1 MPDKY
6 IPQEIEPKWQ
16 AQWVADGLYKT
27 VEDPDKEKFYFLTM
41 LPYPSG
47 DLHIGHW
54 YAMTPSDAA
63 ARYRRM
69 QGYNV
74 FFPIGFDA
82 FGLPA
87 ENAAIKRNIHPYK
100 WTLANIAHM
109 RGQLRSMG
117 AMWAWDHEAVSC
129 DPEYYKWTQWFFL
142 KLYDMGLA
150 YKEFAPVDWCPTCNT
165 TLAREQVWGDDR
177 HCERC
182 ETPVIKRELNQWKFR
197 TTRYAQELL
206 DGLETV
212 DWPER
217 VKTMQTNWIGRSE
230 GAEVT
235 FTVAPDCLP
244 DARPGEGDLVVFTT
258 RPDTLWGA
266 TFMVLAPEHALVSRI
281 TTPPQQDQVDA
292 YVQQA
297 SRLDEITRGAAD
309 KEKTGVF
316 TGGYAVNPVN
326 GARIP
331 IWIADYVLM
340 TYGTGAIMAVPA
352 HDERDFDF
360 ALKFGLP
367 IVPVIDRPDGRA
379 KSVVW
384 DGSVTDGFEAALQA
398 ARIAYKYL
406 TIDGRGRFL
415 GVPLESD
422 AEIDAYTAILQAHLR
437 PGHWV
442 DIVGRRWQVVFDDAV
457 MTLDSAEA
465 DAAIMARCHA
475 GYEYMRQFSTTM
487 AMWHDVAWYRDVLF
501 HHEVGA
507 MIHSGAFSGT
517 PGDRAKAEVTAW
529 LAGQGKGKAAVNYR
543 LRDWLISR
551 QRYWGAPIP
560 MIDCPTCGTVPVPYG
575 DLPVVLPED
584 AQFLPTGESPLK
596 FHAGF
601 RNVTCPKCGGD
612 AERETDT
619 MDTFMCSSW
628 YHYAYVSPY
637 YKAGQPLSPNDTP
650 WDEAAGAYWLPVDQ
664 YTGGIEH
671 ATMHLIYT
679 RFFTKAMRDMELVGF
694 DEPML
699 RLFNQGMI
707 LGEDNEKMSKNRGNV
722 TAPDALVARYGA
734 DTIRAYLMFIGPWE
748 LGGPWNSKGIEGVA
762 RFMNDVWSLAVDGVA
777 QTAGLPPS
785 DKDTRDLRRA
795 VHQTIRDVTADIEAF
810 KFNTVVA
817 KLMALRN
824 ALKGARNSAIYGT
837 AAWDEAVDSLLLMLA
852 PIAPHIGE
860 ELWQRRHPGAS
871 VHVQRWPAWDA
882 DAAKEDVITLVVQVN
897 GKVRGKIEVP
907 AGVDEAAARELALAD
922 PNVQRHIAGKPVRK
936 VIFAAGSL
944 VNIVV

>member
-1 MPDKY
+1 MSDKY

-16 AQWVADGLYKT
+16 AQWAADGLYAT
-27 VEDPDKEKFYFLTM
+27 VEDPNKEKYYFLTM

-69 QGYNV
+69 LGYNV

-87 ENAAIKRNIHPYK
+87 ENAAIKHGVHPHT
-100 WTLANIAHM
+100 WTLANIANM
-109 RGQLRSMG
+109 RRQLRSMG
-117 AMWAWDHEAVSC
+117 AMWAWDREAVSC

-182 ETPVIKRELNQWKFR
+182 GTPVIKKELNQWKFR
-197 TTRYAQELL
+197 ITLYAQELL
-206 DGLETV
+206 DGLETI

-230 GAEVT
+230 GAEVQ
-235 FTVAPDCLP
+235 FSVSADLP
-244 DARPGEGDLVVFTT
+244 PITVFTT

-266 TFMVLAPEHALVSRI
+266 TFMVLAPEHPLVARI
-281 TTPPQQDQVDA
+281 TTDQQRAAVDA

-297 SRLDEITRGAAD
+297 ARMDEIQRGAAD

-316 TGGYAVNPVN
+316 TGAHAINPVN
-326 GARIP
+326 GARVP

-360 ALKFGLP
+360 ALKYDLP

-384 DGSVTDGFEAALQA
+384 EGSVTDGFEAALQA

-406 TIDGRGRFL
+406 TIEGRGRFL

-422 AEIDAYTAILQAHLR
+422 AEIDAYTAILQGHLR
-437 PGHWV
+437 PGHWA
-442 DIVGRRWQVVFDDAV
+442 DIVGRRWQVIFDDGPL
-457 MTLDSAEA
+457 TLDSAAA

-475 GYEYMRQFSTTM
+475 GYDYMRQFGTVM

-501 HHEVGA
+501 HHDYGT
-507 MIHSGAFSGT
+507 MINSGAFSGA

-529 LAGQGKGKAAVNYR
+529 LAAQGTGKAAVNYR

-560 MIDCPTCGTVPVPYG
+560 MIDCPNCGVVPVPYG
-575 DLPVVLPED
+575 DLPVLLPED

-596 FHAGF
+596 HHDGF
-601 RNVTCPKCGGD
+601 RRVKCPKCGGE

-628 YHYAYVSPY
+628 YHYAYVSPN

-650 WDEAAGAYWLPVDQ
+650 WDEETGAYWLPVDQ

-679 RFFTKAMRDMELVGF
+679 RFFTKAMRDMELIPF

-707 LGEDNEKMSKNRGNV
+707 LGEDNEKMSKSRGNV
-722 TAPDALVARYGA
+722 VAPDALVERYGA
-734 DTIRAYLMFIGPWE
+734 DVIRAYLMFIGPWE

-762 RFMNDVWSLAVDGVA
+762 RFLNDVWSLAVDEGA
-777 QTAGLPPS
+777 QAGNPS
-785 DKDTRDLRRA
+785 YGAKDVRDLRRA
-795 VHQTIRDVTADIEAF
+795 VHQTIRDATDDIEAF

-824 ALKGARNSAIYGT
+824 ALKGARAAGLHGT
-837 AAWDEAVDSLLLMLA
+837 EVWNEGLDSLLLLLA
-852 PIAPHIGE
+852 PIAPHISE
-860 ELWQRRHPGAS
+860 ELWQRRHPGPS
-871 VHVQRWPAWDA
+871 VHVQRWPTWDA
-882 DAAKEDVITLVVQVN
+882 DTAREDVVTLIVQVN

-936 VIFAAGSL
+936 VIVAGGKL
-944 VNIVV
+944 VNIVL